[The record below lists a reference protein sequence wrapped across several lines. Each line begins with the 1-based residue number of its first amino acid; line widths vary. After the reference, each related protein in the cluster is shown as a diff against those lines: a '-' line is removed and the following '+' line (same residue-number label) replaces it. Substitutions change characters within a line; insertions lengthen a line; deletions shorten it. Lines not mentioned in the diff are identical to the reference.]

1 MGVFSKYLRFR
12 EAGEQAN
19 VNNVERFGEPVRSLF
34 TTSKVISLHKHTD
47 ITDEHEQVV
56 YHAQTKFP
64 SLHDKTDVLD
74 ASGNRV
80 AHIERKLLTLHERHF
95 VTMENG
101 TSFQISNELFHIVRD
116 ITNIEGL
123 GWQLRGN
130 IAALN
135 FELYDEREQVIA
147 VISQKFLSL
156 HDKYCVDIYQPEHE
170 QEVVAILVTLQH
182 MIKDR
187 EARSSSFSS
196 SSSSSSSGS
205 N

>member
-34 TTSKVISLHKHTD
+34 TTSKVISLHRHTD

-74 ASGNRV
+74 ASGNRL

-170 QEVVAILVTLQH
+170 QAVVAILVTLQH

-187 EARSSSFSS
+187 EARSSFS

>member
-34 TTSKVISLHKHTD
+34 TTSKVISLHRHTD

-170 QEVVAILVTLQH
+170 QTVVAILVALQH

-196 SSSSSSSGS
+196 SSSSSSGS